1 MRISDWSSDVCS
13 SDLHVSR
20 TPLSSPASH
29 RAAPLSV
36 DAGAI
41 RAALR
46 NRRKL
51 FFHYCNAEG
60 RASER
65 TVRPLALAFY
75 GPVWLLIAW
84 CELRADFRAF
94 RLDRMRDMT
103 VLEARFAEERGK
115 TLHDFVLADR
125 ARRAEAHRKEGDCG
139 KEDGERAAALPAL
152 VGN

>member
-20 TPLSSPASH
+20 TPLSAPASH

-94 RLDRMRDMT
+94 RLEDRKSTR
-103 VLEARFAEERGK
+103 LNSSHSSASR
-115 TLHDFVLADR
+115 
-125 ARRAEAHRKEGDCG
+125 
-139 KEDGERAAALPAL
+139 LPSS
-152 VGN
+152 